1 MLTEELIERLP
12 ITKGFLSRPQID
24 FVKSQYAFPALI
36 GGVGSGKTYAGV
48 CRTLGRALL
57 AKTVGYI
64 VAPTYRMLK
73 DATLPKFREI
83 AGDCILEEHKSDMI
97 IVMANGTELL
107 CRSAENPDYLRGP
120 CANFAWLDE
129 AAYMAP
135 YIWPVILG
143 RLREVVETE
152 DGIMLDPTG
161 YVTCTPKGRNWLY
174 DVWVKRHGLDDGY
187 QVLHTITR
195 DNSVN
200 LPETYLNNLERS
212 YAGTYL
218 QQELMGKFV
227 SFEGLV
233 YDMFNEEIH
242 IWNPSQPLP
251 KFIGYEYGMD
261 YGYTNPTAITVHA
274 LCEPRFKG
282 DDWDIQVAEIYER
295 HLVPGEVVA
304 KMKALYK
311 EYGRGLVEVDPSS
324 PELIRLLTKAGID
337 ARPADNTVK
346 TGIQKEQA
354 ALKLHNGVPRSY
366 ITSGCIHT
374 KAEFAAY
381 CWRTKGRDPEGELL
395 DEVQK
400 SDDHLMDAR
409 RYRRMGHEGIGRR
422 ALPSL
427 LSAGSG

>member
-1 MLTEELIERLP
+1 MGRVRMLVETIL
-12 ITKGFLSRPQID
+12 LSDPQAEFVESQRP
-24 FVKSQYAFPALI
+24 FPALI
-36 GGVGSGKTYAGV
+36 GGVGSGKTFAGA
-48 CRTLGRALL
+48 CRTLERALS

-83 AGDCILEEHKSDMI
+83 AGDCILEERKSDMI

-120 CANFAWLDE
+120 SANFAWLDE

-143 RLREVVETE
+143 RLREVAETE
-152 DGIMLDPTG
+152 EGVTLEPTG

-187 QVLHTITR
+187 QAIHTTTH
-195 DNSVN
+195 DNAVN
-200 LPETYLNNLERS
+200 LPETYLQNLERS

-218 QQELMGKFV
+218 QQELMGRFV

-242 IWNPSQPLP
+242 VWNPNQPLP

-261 YGYTNPTAITVHA
+261 YGYTNPTAITVHG
-274 LCEPRFKG
+274 LCKPRFKE
-282 DDWDIQVAEIYER
+282 DVWDIQLHEVYER
-295 HLVPGEVVA
+295 HLVPDEVVTR
-304 KMKALYK
+304 MVGLYK
-311 EYGRGLVEVDPSS
+311 EYGRGSVWVDPSS
-324 PELIRLLTKAGID
+324 PELIRLLTDAGID
-337 ARPADNTVK
+337 AKPADNDVK

-381 CWRTKGRDPEGELL
+381 CWRAKGRSPEAELL

-409 RYRRMGHEGIGRR
+409 RYRRMGHETKVE
-422 ALPSL
+422 L
-427 LSAGSG
+427 GSIVYVDL